1 MIMSSEEANIWREL
15 EMDIEND
22 LEQEIKDGIYKLA
35 LRLHSLYQHQNQR
48 LKNIEEN
55 NYIRRKKMLA
65 EVNISIILEGGVKIE
80 IKESKKEVKIKRASS
95 ATSESK
101 SSIKSKSRF
110 DWASSLRSG
119 SGQSSA
125 TTNFTRQRK
134 ISHAKGLE
142 LAGNVLIL

>member
-1 MIMSSEEANIWREL
+1 MSSEEANIWREL